1 MVGDPP
7 TVVVHG
13 LDHAL
18 AACRAAEA
26 LGTGIRLASG
36 PAAAGYAGA
45 AWFAEIV
52 RAARRAHPEIRID
65 AVLDCGDS
73 PGMVLAAF
81 RRSIEAVR
89 FAGPAAVREKLEA
102 LAGAAGARIDCDAAP
117 ALDLAGESDPEAA
130 CRVWLAAAAD
140 PARA

>member
-1 MVGDPP
+1 MPGTPP

-18 AACRAAEA
+18 AAARAAAA
-26 LGTGIRLASG
+26 LGTAVRLRSG

-52 RAARRAHPEIRID
+52 RAARRAHPEVPIG

-73 PGMVLAAF
+73 PGMVLAAL
-81 RRSIEAVR
+81 RRSVETIRFSGSPAVR
-89 FAGPAAVREKLEA
+89 AKLEA
-102 LAGAAGARIDCDAAP
+102 LAGAAGARVEADAAP
-117 ALDLAGESDPEAA
+117 ALDLAGEGDPESA
-130 CRVWLAAAAD
+130 CRGWLAAAAD
-140 PARA
+140 RAPR

>member
-1 MVGDPP
+1 MPGPKP

-18 AACRAAEA
+18 AAARAAAA
-26 LGTGIRLASG
+26 LGTAVRLSSG

-52 RAARRAHPEIRID
+52 RAARRAHPEVAID

-73 PGMVLAAF
+73 PGMVLAAL
-81 RRSIEAVR
+81 RRSVETVR
-89 FAGPAAVREKLEA
+89 FAGSPAVRGRLEA
-102 LAGAAGARIDCDAAP
+102 LAGAAGARIEADVAP
-117 ALDLAGESDPEAA
+117 ALDLAGEDDPESA
-130 CRVWLAAAAD
+130 CRRWFAAASE
-140 PARA
+140 RAPR

>member
-1 MVGDPP
+1 MPGPKP

-18 AACRAAEA
+18 AAARAAAA
-26 LGTGIRLASG
+26 LGTAVRLRSG

-52 RAARRAHPEIRID
+52 RAARRAHPEVTID

-73 PGMVLAAF
+73 PGMVLAAL
-81 RRSIEAVR
+81 RRSVEAVR
-89 FAGPAAVREKLEA
+89 FDGSPAVRGKLEA
-102 LAGAAGARIDCDAAP
+102 LARAAGARIEADVAP
-117 ALDLAGESDPEAA
+117 ALDLAGEGDPESA
-130 CRVWLAAAAD
+130 CRSWFAAAAE
-140 PARA
+140 RAPR

>member
-1 MVGDPP
+1 MPGPKP

-18 AACRAAEA
+18 AAARAAAA
-26 LGTGIRLASG
+26 LGTAVRLRSG

-52 RAARRAHPEIRID
+52 RAARRAHPDVPID

-73 PGMVLAAF
+73 PGMALAAL
-81 RRSIEAVR
+81 RRSVETIR
-89 FAGPAAVREKLEA
+89 FAGSPAVRGKLEA
-102 LAGAAGARIDCDAAP
+102 LAGAAGARIEADADA
-117 ALDLAGESDPEAA
+117 ALDLAGEGDPESA
-130 CRVWLAAAAD
+130 CRRWFAAAAE
-140 PARA
+140 RAPR

>member
-1 MVGDPP
+1 MPGPKP

-18 AACRAAEA
+18 AAARAAAA
-26 LGTGIRLASG
+26 LGTAIRLGSG

-52 RAARRAHPEIRID
+52 RAARRAHPDVPID

-73 PGMVLAAF
+73 PGMVLAAL
-81 RRSIEAVR
+81 RRSVGTVR
-89 FAGPAAVREKLEA
+89 FAGSPAVRGKLEA
-102 LAGAAGARIDCDAAP
+102 LARAAGARIETEAAA
-117 ALDLAGESDPEAA
+117 ALDLAGEADPETA
-130 CRVWLAAAAD
+130 CRRWLAAAGKPD
-140 PARA
+140 PP